1 MVRFLTDED
10 FDAKIV
16 QGLQRRLGDLDVL
29 SVRDV
34 GLASVD
40 DPLILE
46 WAARN
51 RRPLLTHDIN
61 TLVGFANERI
71 RRGAHHAGV
80 IRVPQTLAIGRAI
93 EDLVYVAEVASLDDL
108 KDLVLHLPL

>member
-34 GLASVD
+34 GLASVG

-51 RRPLLTHDIN
+51 QRSIVTHDVN
-61 TLVGFANERI
+61 TLVGFADERV
-71 RRGAHHAGV
+71 RRGDHHAGV

-93 EDLVYVAEVASLDDL
+93 EDLIYIAEVANLDDL
-108 KDLVLHLPL
+108 KDQVLHLPL

>member
-10 FDAKIV
+10 FDARIV
-16 QGLQRRLGDLDVL
+16 QGLQRRLGALNVL

-34 GLASVD
+34 GLSSVE
-40 DPLILE
+40 DPLILK

-51 RRPLLTHDIN
+51 HRPLLTHDVN
-61 TLVGFANERI
+61 TLVGYANERI
-71 RRGAHHAGV
+71 RRGDHHAGV

-93 EDLVYVAEVASLDDL
+93 EDLVYIAGVASLDDL
-108 KDLVLHLPL
+108 KDQVFHLPL